1 MTTIASRAGA
11 GSLGVVKFGA
21 LQAKVELFIRFTRPS
36 ALGHLIVPI
45 ALVLIFTNVDV
56 SDVLGGQGAV
66 GMLAGIAAASLFV
79 GGFVGICG
87 ELVSEQDDGT
97 MLRVRTLPYGL
108 AGHLIGKT
116 LSLLMTGVVT
126 ALLILIPAHIFVAP
140 ILPGTVAGWV
150 ALAGVAALTL
160 FATVPIG
167 AVAGSLVKSPLAIFP
182 ISLVAYALMSVSG
195 IFFSIGDLPDWLT
208 VPIKFFPVYWL
219 GLLSRVTLVP
229 GTTFDG
235 VGQVVLAIGVPVAWA
250 VLGLVLAPRALRVM
264 TRRQSGARL
273 EALAQRR
280 AARGY

>member
-1 MTTIASRAGA
+1 M
-11 GSLGVVKFGA
+11 
-21 LQAKVELFIRFTRPS
+21 
-36 ALGHLIVPI
+36 
-45 ALVLIFTNVDV
+45 
-56 SDVLGGQGAV
+56 
-66 GMLAGIAAASLFV
+66 
-79 GGFVGICG
+79 
-87 ELVSEQDDGT
+87 
-97 MLRVRTLPYGL
+97 
-108 AGHLIGKT
+108 
-116 LSLLMTGVVT
+116 
-126 ALLILIPAHIFVAP
+126 
-140 ILPGTVAGWV
+140 
-150 ALAGVAALTL
+150 
-160 FATVPIG
+160 
-167 AVAGSLVKSPLAIFP
+167 KSPLAIFP

>member
-1 MTTIASRAGA
+1 MTATTTTVGA
-11 GSLGVVKFGA
+11 NQFGVLKFGA
-21 LQAKVELFIRFTRPS
+21 LQARVEILNRFTRPS

-45 ALVLIFTNVDV
+45 ALVVIFLNVDV
-56 SDVLGGQGAV
+56 SDFLGGQGAT
-66 GMLAGIAAASLFV
+66 GMLAGIAAASLFI

-87 ELVSEQDDGT
+87 ELVAEQDDGT
-97 MLRVRTLPYGL
+97 MLRVRTLPHGL
-108 AGHLIGKT
+108 AGYLVGKS
-116 LSLLMTGVVT
+116 LSLWVTGVVT
-126 ALLILIPAHIFVAP
+126 ALLILIPADIFVSP
-140 ILPGTVAGWV
+140 ILPGTVAGW
-150 ALAGVAALTL
+150 AALTGVAVL
-160 FATVPIG
+160 TLAATVPMG
-167 AVAGSLVKSPLAIFP
+167 AVAGSLIKSPLAIFP

-195 IFFSIGDLPDWLT
+195 IFFSISSLPDGVT

-229 GTTFDG
+229 GTTFDSA
-235 VGQVVLAIGVPVAWA
+235 GQACLAIGVPVAWA

>member
-21 LQAKVELFIRFTRPS
+21 LQAKVELVIRFTRPS

-45 ALVLIFTNVDV
+45 APVLIFTNVDV

-97 MLRVRTLPYGL
+97 MFRVRTLPYGL

-116 LSLLMTGVVT
+116 LSLLVTGVVT

-140 ILPGTVAGWV
+140 ILPGTFAEWV
-150 ALAGVAALTL
+150 ALARCRGVDVVRHCDRGTRGVGGAGACPGAAGVAGDDPPP
-160 FATVPIG
+160 VRCSP
-167 AVAGSLVKSPLAIFP
+167 GSPRAASCRA
-182 ISLVAYALMSVSG
+182 
-195 IFFSIGDLPDWLT
+195 
-208 VPIKFFPVYWL
+208 
-219 GLLSRVTLVP
+219 GLLTSEHPL
-229 GTTFDG
+229 
-235 VGQVVLAIGVPVAWA
+235 
-250 VLGLVLAPRALRVM
+250 
-264 TRRQSGARL
+264 
-273 EALAQRR
+273 
-280 AARGY
+280 